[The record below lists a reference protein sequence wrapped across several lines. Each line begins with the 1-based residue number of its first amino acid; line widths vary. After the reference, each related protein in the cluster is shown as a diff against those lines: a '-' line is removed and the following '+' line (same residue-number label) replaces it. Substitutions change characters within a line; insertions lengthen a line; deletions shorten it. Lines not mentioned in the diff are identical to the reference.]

1 MGKSRNYETGNEKI
15 NDQFVTKIYRNA
27 SKGETAKKLDFSRL
41 YYGHIC
47 LGNRL
52 ILEHKYKDCSNF
64 LDPECGINQDPTF
77 NWFYSDI
84 VRNVNNFIA
93 AHDLENDIISKELL
107 YRTVIKCARDNY
119 VLKSKY
125 NSASCDMNTVY
136 LSLYLHIYLYALI
149 YPNIFADVKLN
160 DMNNNNQSSF
170 LKEHIREI
178 YLAEYLLERA
188 IIFDGFLSVINHNF
202 IEIINGEN
210 SCTVEEFSDMKT
222 KSINGK
228 IHKLY
233 EANVKF
239 IGNFYKF
246 KNKNAQ
252 KELSK
257 TKKVLLNHNFFL
269 PCIKENK
276 TIVQ

>member
-1 MGKSRNYETGNEKI
+1 MGRTKNYETGNEKI
-15 NDQFVTKIYRNA
+15 NDRFVPKIYRYA
-27 SKGETAKKLDFSRL
+27 SKGETAKKLDYSRL

-52 ILEHKYKDCSNF
+52 ILEHIYKDCSNF
-64 LDPECGINQDPTF
+64 LDPECGINQDPAF

-119 VLKSKY
+119 VLKSKH
-125 NSASCDMNTVY
+125 NSASCDMNMVY

-202 IEIINGEN
+202 IEIINNED
-210 SCTVEEFSDMKT
+210 SY
-222 KSINGK
+222 SINDFLSEKENLNDGK
-228 IHKLY
+228 IHELY
-233 EANVKF
+233 SANVEF
-239 IGNFYKF
+239 IGKFYHSKYP
-246 KNKNAQ
+246 Q
-252 KELSK
+252 KKLLK
-257 TKKVLLNHNFFL
+257 TKKVLLNHNFFSSL
-269 PCIKENK
+269 HKGEKNYS
-276 TIVQ
+276 V